1 MEEEPMAENLRSLDT
16 AEIEERLEQ
25 LDGWEYR
32 DGMLR
37 REFVFPNFVEA
48 IGFLTRAAI
57 HAERLNHH
65 PDWSNLYNTVRV
77 ALETH
82 DVGGISHLDFDL
94 AMTMNGLAST

>member
-1 MEEEPMAENLRSLDT
+1 MAEDLRPLDQ
-16 AEIEERLEQ
+16 AEIDARLEV

-37 REFVFPNFVEA
+37 RDFVFADFVEA
-48 IGFLTRAAI
+48 VGFMTRAAI

-82 DVGGISHLDFDL
+82 DVGGISHLDFEL
-94 AMTMNGLAST
+94 AAAMNGLAST

>member
-1 MEEEPMAENLRSLDT
+1 MAEDLRPLTT
-16 AEIEERLEQ
+16 AEIDTRLET

-37 REFVFPNFVEA
+37 REFVFANFVEA
-48 IGFLTRAAI
+48 VGFMTRAAI

-82 DVGGISHLDFDL
+82 DVGGISHLDFEL
-94 AMTMNGLAST
+94 ASTMNGLASS